1 MILFQ
6 LDKGAI
12 ENIDE
17 RLKES
22 LSIYLK
28 RKEKLQFLKKAL
40 YFAPTLTE
48 TKQHILLSIC
58 HMLCNRLTGKRNLEA
73 KYLQLIRIAIRTL
86 KKREEFFNKLYY
98 NFCLKVA
105 RSKLKPGG

>member
-48 TKQHILLSIC
+48 TKQHIQ
-58 HMLCNRLTGKRNLEA
+58 R
-73 KYLQLIRIAIRTL
+73 
-86 KKREEFFNKLYY
+86 
-98 NFCLKVA
+98 
-105 RSKLKPGG
+105 

>member
-1 MILFQ
+1 MTFLCTSEKIMILFQ

-28 RKEKLQFLKKAL
+28 RKVTIPEK
-40 YFAPTLTE
+40 
-48 TKQHILLSIC
+48 SIV
-58 HMLCNRLTGKRNLEA
+58 
-73 KYLQLIRIAIRTL
+73 
-86 KKREEFFNKLYY
+86 
-98 NFCLKVA
+98 FCTYIN
-105 RSKLKPGG
+105 

>member
-22 LSIYLK
+22 LSIYLG
-28 RKEKLQFLKKAL
+28 
-40 YFAPTLTE
+40 
-48 TKQHILLSIC
+48 SI
-58 HMLCNRLTGKRNLEA
+58 
-73 KYLQLIRIAIRTL
+73 
-86 KKREEFFNKLYY
+86 
-98 NFCLKVA
+98 
-105 RSKLKPGG
+105 

>member
-40 YFAPTLTE
+40 YFAPN
-48 TKQHILLSIC
+48 ILLSIC

-86 KKREEFFNKLYY
+86 KKREEFFNKL
-98 NFCLKVA
+98 
-105 RSKLKPGG
+105 

>member
-22 LSIYLK
+22 LSICYKLFKKK
-28 RKEKLQFLKKAL
+28 RKVTIPEK
-40 YFAPTLTE
+40 
-48 TKQHILLSIC
+48 SIV
-58 HMLCNRLTGKRNLEA
+58 
-73 KYLQLIRIAIRTL
+73 
-86 KKREEFFNKLYY
+86 
-98 NFCLKVA
+98 FCTYIN
-105 RSKLKPGG
+105 

>member
-28 RKEKLQFLKKAL
+28 RKEKK
-40 YFAPTLTE
+40 
-48 TKQHILLSIC
+48 S
-58 HMLCNRLTGKRNLEA
+58 
-73 KYLQLIRIAIRTL
+73 
-86 KKREEFFNKLYY
+86 Y
-98 NFCLKVA
+98 N
-105 RSKLKPGG
+105 S

>member
-28 RKEKLQFLKKAL
+28 RKEM
-40 YFAPTLTE
+40 TMCWE
-48 TKQHILLSIC
+48 SLS
-58 HMLCNRLTGKRNLEA
+58 RQE
-73 KYLQLIRIAIRTL
+73 IR
-86 KKREEFFNKLYY
+86 
-98 NFCLKVA
+98 
-105 RSKLKPGG
+105 